1 MWVFLSMTYYTY
13 ILYSDKFDRF
23 YYGQTEVLKAR
34 IAKHNKGSVISTTRY
49 LPWKL
54 YAYIELESR
63 SEALLMEKKLK
74 NLKSRLRVSEFIKK
88 HGFTLIY

>member
-1 MWVFLSMTYYTY
+1 MWVFLFMTYYTY

-23 YYGQTEVLKAR
+23 YYGQTEDLQAR
-34 IAKHNKGSVISTTRY
+34 IDKHNKGTVISTAQY

-54 YAYIELESR
+54 YAYIKLNSR

-74 NLKSRLRVSEFIKK
+74 NLKSRLRIAQFINK
-88 HGFTLIY
+88 HGFSIIQ

>member
-1 MWVFLSMTYYTY
+1 MWVFLFMTYYTY
-13 ILYSDKFDRF
+13 ILYSDKFDCF
-23 YYGQTEVLKAR
+23 YYGQTEDLKAR
-34 IAKHNKGSVISTTRY
+34 IAKHNKGSVISAARY

-74 NLKSRLRVSEFIKK
+74 NLKSRQRISEFINK
-88 HGFTLIY
+88 HGFSVIQ